1 MLKLWRVRNLSLERK
16 ITVFK
21 TLVLSEITHLGLV
34 KTIPPS
40 IIDQLNK
47 IRKNFIWNGLNPKIK
62 NSAIN
67 NNYENGGLKNVNID
81 VKISSLQSSWI
92 KILSDEN
99 FHDWKIL
106 PLHIIHISLGKN
118 FVFHSNLKINEKLT
132 KSFPKYYREVISTS
146 GSKFPC

>member
-1 MLKLWRVRNLSLERK
+1 MRNLSLERK

-47 IRKNFIWNGLNPKIK
+47 IRKNFIWNGLNPRIK

-146 GSKFPC
+146 GSKFSC